1 MNNEE
6 LLAKFKE
13 IYNTTLE
20 EDNGIYKE
28 IEELSKENNELFS
41 NEKIKKLE
49 EIEYI
54 LKNGKT
60 FKDKLKRFFSIL
72 TQNSLSIIFIY
83 IFEIVVL
90 ITAYDLTFSLGID
103 SIFIKLIIYA
113 LDALMT
119 AATLVM
125 PIHASV
131 HIHKIDKKYKLEE
144 ISLELKNTKERK
156 EFINKELELK
166 KSLHEIKQQKL
177 SELEGAIKSIE
188 EFLNVQ
194 SPVDNFDLTNEQEVN
209 LKTKEDG
216 KKLIL
221 EKSNN

>member
-188 EFLNVQ
+188 AFLNVQ

>member
-1 MNNEE
+1 MSNEE
-6 LLAKFKE
+6 LLENLKAKYE
-13 IYNTTLE
+13 TILN
-20 EDNGIYKE
+20 EDANIAKE
-28 IEELSKENNELFS
+28 IEALSKENNELSS
-41 NEKIKKLE
+41 NDKIKKLE

-83 IFEIVVL
+83 FFEIAVL
-90 ITAYDLTFSLGID
+90 ILFYDITFSLGND
-103 SIFIKLIIYA
+103 NTFFKLIVYA
-113 LDALMT
+113 FDAIVT
-119 AATLVM
+119 AATLVV
-125 PIHASV
+125 PIYASV
-131 HIHKIDKKYKLEE
+131 HIHKISKKYKLEE
-144 ISLELKNTKERK
+144 VSLELKNTKERK

-177 SELEGAIKSIE
+177 SELEGAIKCIE

-194 SPVDNFDLTNEQEVN
+194 SPIDNFDLTNKQELN
-209 LKTKEDG
+209 LETKEEG

-221 EKSNN
+221 EKK